1 MVPKALPHQKHK
13 RSDTSLS
20 QWSHSHTVFLL
31 PSTSFSL
38 LFRDA
43 DFICFSAA
51 SSRSLLWWVTFPASR
66 CSCLLPYTEWSQ
78 LFSQQLKSFWNTLS
92 KGCFQC
98 YHSLLPKGNFQSRGN
113 HLNILPLRFLLPAHQ
128 PHTTLLTRSVTP
140 GKYARLLSS
149 CSLKSSLKSA
159 QWTTSGTSTSLQHSG
174 CSCHLNLP
182 LVSPP
187 TQGGSE
193 WLLWLPV
200 VNST

>member
-113 HLNILPLRFLLPAHQ
+113 HLNILPLRFLLPTHQ
-128 PHTTLLTRSVTP
+128 PHTTLLTRSACFPPVLWNLP
-140 GKYARLLSS
+140 
-149 CSLKSSLKSA
+149 
-159 QWTTSGTSTSLQHSG
+159 WNQHSG
-174 CSCHLNLP
+174 PPRAPRPACSTQDAAVTWICILDLP
-182 LVSPP
+182 THTGRKWMIAVTSC
-187 TQGGSE
+187 S
-193 WLLWLPV
+193 
-200 VNST
+200 